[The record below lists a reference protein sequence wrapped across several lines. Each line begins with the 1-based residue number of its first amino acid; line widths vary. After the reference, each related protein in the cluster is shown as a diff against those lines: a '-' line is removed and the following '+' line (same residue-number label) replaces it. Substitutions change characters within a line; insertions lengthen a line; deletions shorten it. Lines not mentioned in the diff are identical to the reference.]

1 MILANGLYGN
11 PGGRTNKPRAIP
23 LPTGAQRRTVALWA
37 GRTLTGFTQAELETA
52 LLKVSA
58 HPDAHSAGYSQA
70 KATRERIAA
79 ELATR

>member
-11 PGGRTNKPRAIP
+11 PGGRTTKPRATP
-23 LPTGAQRRTVALWA
+23 LPTGAQRRCVDTWA
-37 GRTLTGFTQAELETA
+37 TRLLTDVPTPKLETA
-52 LLKVSA
+52 LRVLTA
-58 HPDAHSAGYSQA
+58 HPDASSAGYSRA